1 MPHSSLG
8 HMLDAVARAPKP
20 PIETAEQ
27 AIQELGDSLACIMD
41 QLVKGKWKDELDHD
55 VCANVSMTNAAA
67 TMRRVME
74 FRTRVMGY
82 TDVSDILAGDDK
94 EQSA

>member
-27 AIQELGDSLACIMD
+27 AIQELGDSLALIMD
-41 QLVKGKWKDELDHD
+41 QVVKGKWTDELDHD
-55 VCANVSMTNAAA
+55 VRANVSMTNAAA